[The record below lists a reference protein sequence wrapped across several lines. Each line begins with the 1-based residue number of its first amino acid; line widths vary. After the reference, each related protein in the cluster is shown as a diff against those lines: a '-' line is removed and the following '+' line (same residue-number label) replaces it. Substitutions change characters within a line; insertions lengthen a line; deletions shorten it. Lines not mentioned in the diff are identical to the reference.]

1 MANRKLG
8 RPTDQRM
15 ALLRNQVTNLIWYG
29 RIETTLTRAKEVRS
43 LAERLITVALR
54 QCDNT
59 IELKKETRNDKQ
71 QIVVLDVVNDSPAR
85 LAARRYVMRYLYE
98 IPAVQGK
105 DEDKEDFKERVK
117 NVKHPVVEKLFREIA
132 PKYKKRAEEKGQGGG
147 LHPHRQEGPPSRR
160 WRRDGHPRA
169 GVSQKTVRALR
180 KPASKEILPAAKLSP
195 RRFCRSLIVKNGRHR
210 RLASPWACNLAT
222 GFDDPEGLGKSTAR
236 KQKSL
241 LISIYQSDFCG
252 CGLCQRSERAGRCS
266 RRVLLCGGPRFA
278 GDERERA
285 SAARRSCAGGKILL

>member
-59 IELKKETRNDKQ
+59 IELKKETKNDKQ
-71 QIVVLDVVNDSPAR
+71 QIVVLDVVNDAPAR

-147 LHPHRQEGPPSRR
+147 YTR
-160 WRRDGHPRA
+160 
-169 GVSQKTVRALR
+169 
-180 KPASKEILPAAKLSP
+180 
-195 RRFCRSLIVKNGRHR
+195 IVKNGPR
-210 RLASPWACNLAT
+210 R
-222 GFDDPEGLGKSTAR
+222 
-236 KQKSL
+236 
-241 LISIYQSDFCG
+241 
-252 CGLCQRSERAGRCS
+252 
-266 RRVLLCGGPRFA
+266 
-278 GDERERA
+278 GDGAEMV
-285 SAARRSCAGGKILL
+285 ILELV

>member
-29 RIETTLTRAKEVRS
+29 RIETTLTRAKEVRA
-43 LAERLITVALR
+43 LAERLITFALR

-59 IELKKETRNDKQ
+59 IELKKETKNDKQ

-147 LHPHRQEGPPSRR
+147 YTRIVKKVPRR
-160 WRRDGHPRA
+160 GNGAEMVILELVGSYRSAPGDAPGAFCFAA
-169 GVSQKTVRALR
+169 GRALR
-180 KPASKEILPAAKLSP
+180 AMSANERPP
-195 RRFCRSLIVKNGRHR
+195 RGA
-210 RLASPWACNLAT
+210 LA
-222 GFDDPEGLGKSTAR
+222 PEG
-236 KQKSL
+236 
-241 LISIYQSDFCG
+241 
-252 CGLCQRSERAGRCS
+252 
-266 RRVLLCGGPRFA
+266 
-278 GDERERA
+278 
-285 SAARRSCAGGKILL
+285 